1 MCVCFHL
8 ERARTNDPS
17 NQTGVSASNLSDG
30 RLLIPDE
37 STLSRLV
44 AARLDLPISQSLL
57 DRNFKL
63 SIIKRCWEDQ
73 LRRKRKIKWPY
84 LLASRMTKVHFDFYF
99 R

>member
-1 MCVCFHL
+1 VNDSSNRFG
-8 ERARTNDPS
+8 TNTS
-17 NQTGVSASNLSDG
+17 SFSHGQLV
-30 RLLIPDE
+30 IPDE

-73 LRRKRKIKWPY
+73 LRLKRKIKRRY
-84 LLASRMTKVHFDFYF
+84 MLRSRLTKAHFDFYF